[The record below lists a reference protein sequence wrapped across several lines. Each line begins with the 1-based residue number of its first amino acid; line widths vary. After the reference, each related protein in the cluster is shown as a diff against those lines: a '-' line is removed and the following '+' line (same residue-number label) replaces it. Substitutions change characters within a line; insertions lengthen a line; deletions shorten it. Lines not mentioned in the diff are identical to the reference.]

1 MRHFLH
7 AHGRTSA
14 RVLTRRA
21 CAVCAQAV
29 AADVLAQEAIA
40 KEVTDFM
47 ANIGSVR
54 VRRAPLATSTH

>member
-1 MRHFLH
+1 
-7 AHGRTSA
+7 
-14 RVLTRRA
+14 
-21 CAVCAQAV
+21 VCAQAV